1 MSLADRAV
9 LPLRIF
15 LVMLFAVLVVF
26 QTMSLPGQFRY
37 MAQEQPDLAYLR
49 WPATA
54 VTVFWVLCVQVVI
67 VATWRLLDMVRR
79 DRIFSPAS
87 LVWVDAIVG
96 AMAAGWASLVA
107 VFLYVGF
114 HADDPGLPM
123 LLMLLVL
130 GGGVLGLLMLVMR
143 TLLRQATELRTD
155 LDAVI

>member
-1 MSLADRAV
+1 
-9 LPLRIF
+9 
-15 LVMLFAVLVVF
+15 
-26 QTMSLPGQFRY
+26 
-37 MAQEQPDLAYLR
+37 
-49 WPATA
+49 
-54 VTVFWVLCVQVVI
+54 

>member
-54 VTVFWVLCVQVVI
+54 VTVFWVLLRPGGHRGDLA
-67 VATWRLLDMVRR
+67 VAGHG
-79 DRIFSPAS
+79 PA
-87 LVWVDAIVG
+87 
-96 AMAAGWASLVA
+96 
-107 VFLYVGF
+107 
-114 HADDPGLPM
+114 
-123 LLMLLVL
+123 
-130 GGGVLGLLMLVMR
+130 
-143 TLLRQATELRTD
+143 
-155 LDAVI
+155 